1 MPSVTIDAGALAVPP
16 HNVSAED
23 AHSYVISILG
33 WSRLIDCSWMEVN
46 MSQCSSE
53 ALVKDGLF
61 PFYPQLRKLIADTGI
76 ENFDANTVNTVILK
90 LLAQSQQTFE
100 EYFGVSNVKS
110 EELCVSPDIL
120 CLSVGD
126 ALRSDLSRCL
136 ILTAILRKCS
146 RKSVH
151 SHALVL
157 RHAPSQVVNVRA
169 VIKEIQHDRSD
180 LGDLPV
186 YPEVFEGEVL
196 TCDDF
201 GGLIEC
207 LDGASMLA
215 SAQDKM
221 GISAAV
227 RVALFTSRLKRGERA
242 RWDELPKFRVG
253 DNFLATALKA
263 CRREG
268 ALPGK
273 ILRAMVETLDGLN
286 LDYVH
291 ALRSGEGGGNPQQI
305 RGKDRAWRRDIDPS
319 HHLHYWSCAD
329 RIVELA
335 DVSFPHDDFS
345 ITY

>member
-16 HNVSAED
+16 HNVPAED
-23 AHSYVISILG
+23 AYRYVKTVLG
-33 WSRLIDCSWMEVN
+33 WSRLLDSSWMEVN
-46 MSQCSSE
+46 MSQNSCA
-53 ALVKDGLF
+53 ALISDELF
-61 PFYPQLRKLIADTGI
+61 PFYPQLRKLIAYTGI
-76 ENFDANTVNTVILK
+76 EDFDANTLNTVILK
-90 LLAQSQQTFE
+90 LLGQSQQTFE
-100 EYFGVSNVKS
+100 EYFGVSNVQF
-110 EELCVSPDIL
+110 ENLCVSPDIL
-120 CLSVGD
+120 CQSVGD

-146 RKSVH
+146 RESMH

-169 VIKEIQHDRSD
+169 VIDEIQHDRCDLSD
-180 LGDLPV
+180 LPF

-196 TCDDF
+196 ICDDI
-201 GGLIEC
+201 GGLMEC

-221 GISAAV
+221 GIRAAV
-227 RVALFTSRLKRGERA
+227 RVALFTSRLKSEERA

-253 DNFLATALKA
+253 DNFLATALRA

-268 ALPGK
+268 ALPQK
-273 ILRAMVETLDGLN
+273 ILRAIVETLEGSN
-286 LDYVH
+286 LDDVH
-291 ALRSGEGGGNPQQI
+291 ALRSGKGGGNPQQI

-335 DVSFPHDDFS
+335 DVSFPHDNFK